1 MHGRK
6 KSQEEASSFL
16 LTVTNQTNA
25 KKYFENYLKWQ
36 LKRSEACQ
44 N

>member
-16 LTVTNQTNA
+16 LTVTNETNA
-25 KKYFENYLKWQ
+25 KKYFLNG
-36 LKRSEACQ
+36 